1 MSKLKFHIHS
11 PGDRSVGLWPLNAT
25 VTIEDNVIW
34 DKDDVQEFK
43 KFYADMYDT
52 RVDNVLT
59 EREFILREI
68 KAEEQEIQMLQME
81 LFDEP
86 GDHRERLEKS
96 IEKCRNTIDV
106 YERQLKNPEIL

>member
-11 PGDRSVGLWPLNAT
+11 PGDSSIGLWPLNAT

-34 DKDDVQEFK
+34 DKNDVQEFK
-43 KFYADMYDT
+43 KFYAEMYDAT
-52 RVDNVLT
+52 LADVLT
-59 EREFILREI
+59 EREFLMREI
-68 KAEEQEIQMLQME
+68 KAEEQEIQMLQIE

-96 IEKCRNTIDV
+96 IEKGRNTIDV